1 MKSVVLMLLFLLSSA
16 TDEARKANEAYDRGD
31 FATAEKGYRE
41 ALAANPDDARLYFNL
56 GNALTRQGKFDEARS
71 AFEQFKSMS
80 TDPRERAAADYSIGN
95 IHGLQEQWAEAL
107 ERYRES
113 LRGAPDDT
121 QAQYNYELA
130 QRNVTNPP
138 QNPQS
143 QQGDDQ
149 DEEQDENEQNNP
161 NQDPNDDQ
169 QGEQQQGNEND
180 QNQNEQGEQQQEGE
194 MSQKE
199 AEQILNALENKE
211 KELLKEYQKKQI
223 PPRTRHAKDW

>member
-1 MKSVVLMLLFLLSSA
+1 MKSVVLVLLFLLSSA

-41 ALAANPDDARLYFNL
+41 ALLVSPDDARLYFNL

-80 TDPRERAAADYSIGN
+80 TDPSDRAAADYNIGN
-95 IHGLQEQWAEAL
+95 IHGLQEQWAEAAQ
-107 ERYRES
+107 RYRDA
-113 LRGAPDDT
+113 LRGAPDDA

-130 QRNVTNPP
+130 QRRMTEPP
-138 QNPQS
+138 QNPES
-143 QQGDDQ
+143 QQGDDKN
-149 DEEQDENEQNNP
+149 EEQDENEQNDQ
-161 NQDPNDDQ
+161 NQDPNDEQ
-169 QGEQQQGNEND
+169 QNDQQQGNENQQD
-180 QNQNEQGEQQQEGE
+180 QNEQGQQQQEGE

>member
-16 TDEARKANEAYDRGD
+16 TDGARKANEAYDRGD

-41 ALAANPDDARLYFNL
+41 ALLVSPNDARLYFNL

-80 TDPRERAAADYSIGN
+80 SDPSDRAAADYNIGN
-95 IHGLQEQWAEAL
+95 IHGLQEQWAKAM

-113 LRGAPDDT
+113 LRAAPDDP
-121 QAQYNYELA
+121 QAQYNYELV
-130 QRNVTNPP
+130 QRRMTEPP

-143 QQGDDQ
+143 QQGDDEQ
-149 DEEQDENEQNNP
+149 KEQDQNDQNEQNQN
-161 NQDPNDDQ
+161 NEQ
-169 QGEQQQGNEND
+169 QGQQQQGNENQ
-180 QNQNEQGEQQQEGE
+180 QNQNEQGRPQEGE

>member
-1 MKSVVLMLLFLLSSA
+1 MLMFVLSSS
-16 TDEARKANEAYDRGD
+16 TDGARKANEAYERGD
-31 FATAEKGYRE
+31 FATAENGYRE
-41 ALAANPDDARLYFNL
+41 ALLVSPNDARLYFNL

-80 TDPRERAAADYSIGN
+80 TDPHERASADYNIGN
-95 IHGLQEQWAEAL
+95 IHGLQEQWAKAM
-107 ERYRES
+107 ERYRDA
-113 LRGAPDDT
+113 LRGTPDDA

-130 QRNVTNPP
+130 QRRMTEPP

-143 QQGDDQ
+143 QQGDENQEDQ
-149 DEEQDENEQNNP
+149 DQDQNEQ
-161 NQDPNDDQ
+161 QND
-169 QGEQQQGNEND
+169 QQQGNQND
-180 QNQNEQGEQQQEGE
+180 QNQNQQNQPQEGE

-211 KELLKEYQKKQI
+211 KELLKEYQRKQI

>member
-1 MKSVVLMLLFLLSSA
+1 MKSVVLMLLIVLSSA
-16 TDEARKANEAYDRGD
+16 TDGARKANEAYDRGD

-41 ALAANPDDARLYFNL
+41 ALLVSPDDARLYFNL
-56 GNALTRQGKFDEARS
+56 GNALTRQGKYDEARS

-80 TDPRERAAADYSIGN
+80 TNPTDRAAADYNIGN
-95 IHGLQEQWAEAL
+95 IHGLQEDWAKAAQ
-107 ERYRES
+107 RYRDA
-113 LRGAPDDT
+113 LRGAPEDP

-130 QRNVTNPP
+130 QRRMTEPP

-143 QQGDDQ
+143 QQGDDEQ
-149 DEEQDENEQNNP
+149 KEQDQNNQKE
-161 NQDPNDDQ
+161 QDQDDEQ
-169 QGEQQQGNEND
+169 QGQQQQGNENQ
-180 QNQNEQGEQQQEGE
+180 QNENEQGQPQQEGE